1 MMKTFL
7 NILAYLFVFLG
18 MQAAGGLFFGTL
30 LPKITGNTDI
40 TVSSLIYAQAM
51 AGILTLAIFYF
62 AKWVMPERA
71 YLRSRPYGVLMWCTI
86 AAVGMIIPSQWVMEH
101 LPELPNIAKHE
112 FEILMNSPQGYITI
126 GLFAPVVE
134 EVVFRGAILRTLL
147 ESSNKHWVMIAL
159 SALIFSVAHF
169 NPAQLPYTF
178 VVGLLLGWL
187 YYRSGSIL
195 PGMVYHWVNN
205 SIAFAIAIIT
215 KNPDI
220 QLADL
225 FGGNETR
232 VIMAI
237 VFSLMIL
244 VPALFQLN
252 VWMRKP
258 TE

>member
-1 MMKTFL
+1 MKKFL
-7 NILAYLFVFLG
+7 NVLAYIFVFLG

-40 TVSSLIYAQAM
+40 TVSGLIYAQAA
-51 AGILTLAIFYF
+51 AGLLTLAIFYF
-62 AKWVMPERA
+62 AKWVKPERA
-71 YLRSRPYGVLMWCTI
+71 YLRSRPYGVLIWCAM

-101 LPELPNIAKHE
+101 LPELPNIAEHE
-112 FEILMNSPQGYITI
+112 LGMLLNTPQGYIVI

-147 ESSNKHWVMIAL
+147 EGSNHHWVMIAI
-159 SALIFSVAHF
+159 SALIFSAVHL

-187 YYRSGSIL
+187 YYRSGSIM

-205 SIAFAIAIIT
+205 SIAFAIAILT
-215 KNPDI
+215 RNPDAR
-220 QLADL
+220 LADM
-225 FGGNETR
+225 FGESGMR
-232 VIMAI
+232 VLMA
-237 VFSLMIL
+237 VGFSLMIL
-244 VPALFQLN
+244 VPALLQLN
-252 VWMRKP
+252 LWLRKP